1 MLLKL
6 SAIIYLWH
14 FIYFVASR
22 SLENT
27 SLYLVQLS
35 HNRIV
40 ARVAPK
46 VIESMCCFHC
56 THLCNKRITF
66 LCWGK
71 WIFSFVRSIYNCMEK
86 HKGKR
91 KRKWMFWYVA
101 LRTLVCLQTHV
112 LSLERI
118 YTLKVMLSFR
128 WILWPLDQHALRD
141 LINATWW
148 KNSSRDQCRQCQ
160 SQELCRQRG
169 EMLCYTIR
177 IFVKQSWHHC
187 FSLPRF
193 SSAVYSSTWP

>member
-35 HNRIV
+35 HNRILAHV
-40 ARVAPK
+40 TPK
-46 VIESMCCFHC
+46 VIESMLCCFHC
-56 THLCNKRITF
+56 THFCNKRITF

-71 WIFSFVRSIYNCMEK
+71 RILSFVRSIYDCMKK
-86 HKGKR
+86 HKEKR
-91 KRKWMFWYVA
+91 KRKWMSQFRYVA
-101 LRTLVCLQTHV
+101 LRTLACLQTRV

-128 WILWPLDQHALRD
+128 WILRPLDRHAL
-141 LINATWW
+141 
-148 KNSSRDQCRQCQ
+148 
-160 SQELCRQRG
+160 
-169 EMLCYTIR
+169 
-177 IFVKQSWHHC
+177 
-187 FSLPRF
+187 
-193 SSAVYSSTWP
+193 

>member
-35 HNRIV
+35 HNRIL

-46 VIESMCCFHC
+46 VIESVLCCFHWV
-56 THLCNKRITF
+56 HFCNKRITF

-71 WIFSFVRSIYNCMEK
+71 RILSFVRSICECTKK
-86 HKGKR
+86 HKEKR
-91 KRKWMFWYVA
+91 KRKWMSWFWYVA
-101 LRTLVCLQTHV
+101 LRTLTCLQTQV
-112 LSLERI
+112 FSLERM

-128 WILWPLDQHALRD
+128 WTLRPLDQHALWD
-141 LINATWW
+141 LTTC
-148 KNSSRDQCRQCQ
+148 S
-160 SQELCRQRG
+160 L
-169 EMLCYTIR
+169 
-177 IFVKQSWHHC
+177 VKEV
-187 FSLPRF
+187 LKRPMPITR
-193 SSAVYSSTWP
+193 PL